1 MSSAPSFESNKTI
14 LGTLMLVTIIIGMVK
29 LLSNWTGF
37 RDRAWPMLFVTIFIP
52 FGFLWP
58 LLSTPGR

>member
-1 MSSAPSFESNKTI
+1 
-14 LGTLMLVTIIIGMVK
+14 MLITIIIGMVK

-37 RDRAWPMLFVTIFIP
+37 KDRAWPMLFVTIFIP